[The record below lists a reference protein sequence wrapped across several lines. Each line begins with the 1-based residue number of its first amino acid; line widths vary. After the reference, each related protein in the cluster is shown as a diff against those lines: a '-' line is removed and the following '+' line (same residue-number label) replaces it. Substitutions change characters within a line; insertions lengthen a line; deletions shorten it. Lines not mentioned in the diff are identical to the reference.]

1 MSEFLVGI
9 FNTAVHTYAVSPVFA
24 MMEVECVKETAKA
37 FGFNVETA
45 DGLFVPGG
53 TYANMTALMIARHH
67 AFPHV
72 KLSGFKPGDNPVS
85 FASP

>member
-1 MSEFLVGI
+1 MSEFLVGV

-37 FGFNVETA
+37 FGYDVETA

-53 TYANMTALMIARHH
+53 TYANMSALMIARHKF
-67 AFPHV
+67 FPHV
-72 KLSGFKPGDNPVS
+72 KLHGFKPTDRPVS